1 MTQPDRSDLP
11 IRDLTLGDF
20 TFALASAEPVPGG
33 GSASAVAAAFGAGLV
48 AMVARLSIGR
58 AKYAVHEAQLAWA
71 IETGEALRTRFL
83 VLADD
88 DAAAYAGFA
97 AALKLPRGSDAEVAA
112 RASALSDAARHAA
125 AIPLACVEACL
136 DLVSV
141 AESLAGRS
149 NVNASSDLDV
159 AALLAEA
166 AARGAAANVLINLP
180 SVNDDAYHDEM
191 TARVEALLNEIG
203 SLAISTHLVVGG
215 GEQRE
220 PVDAIVLLEPG
231 EPA

>member
-1 MTQPDRSDLP
+1 
-11 IRDLTLGDF
+11 
-20 TFALASAEPVPGG
+20 
-33 GSASAVAAAFGAGLV
+33 
-48 AMVARLSIGR
+48 MVARLSIGR
-58 AKYAVHEAQLAWA
+58 VKYAAHEAQLAWA

-97 AALKLPRGSDAEVAA
+97 AALKLPRGSDAENAA

-125 AIPLACVEACL
+125 AVPLACVEACL
-136 DLVSV
+136 DLVAA

-149 NVNASSDLDV
+149 NANASSDLNV

-180 SVNDDAYHDEM
+180 SVNDDPYQDEM
-191 TARVEALLNEIG
+191 TARVEVLLNEIG
-203 SLAISTHLVVGG
+203 SLASSTHLVVGG

-220 PVDAIVLLEPG
+220 PVEPIEPSEGDELAEPAEPAEPAERAEPG